1 MRRRDVED
9 GTNAKQRQSI
19 ARVAFR
25 QPAMIRTFITPTA
38 VRQGIHQIIIVEE
51 NQIPDSDY

>member
-1 MRRRDVED
+1 MRRPEAAND
-9 GTNAKQRQSI
+9 TNAQQRQTI

-38 VRQGIHQIIIVEE
+38 VRQGIHQIIIVEKM
-51 NQIPDSDY
+51 

>member
-1 MRRRDVED
+1 MCRRDVGD
-9 GTNAKQRQSI
+9 GTNVQQRQTI

-38 VRQGIHQIIIVEE
+38 VRQGIHQIILAEE
-51 NQIPDSDY
+51 SWVSDSDY

>member
-1 MRRRDVED
+1 MCRRDVGD
-9 GTNAKQRQSI
+9 GTNVQQRQTI

-38 VRQGIHQIIIVEE
+38 VRQGIHQIILAEE
-51 NQIPDSDY
+51 S